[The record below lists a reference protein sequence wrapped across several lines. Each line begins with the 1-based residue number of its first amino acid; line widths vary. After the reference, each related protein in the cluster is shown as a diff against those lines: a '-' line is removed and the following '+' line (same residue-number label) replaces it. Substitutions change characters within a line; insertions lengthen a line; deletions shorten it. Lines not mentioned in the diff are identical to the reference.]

1 MMKTKL
7 IYTKLPIDQIHFLNR
22 KEFYEPAEKNFK
34 DHLTASIKKHGI
46 LEPVYAEY
54 GHHYGP
60 IIKVTVGNNRMAV
73 AKALGIKEI
82 PIIVNIWTPETFD
95 LEGRELKTDEEI
107 RSLFKLKDQ
116 LQIRR
121 DKEGRIDQIMPPR
134 YEEVA
139 DAYI

>member
-1 MMKTKL
+1 MKTKL
-7 IYTKLPIDQIHFLNR
+7 IYTNLPIDQIHYLDRPEFHKEE
-22 KEFYEPAEKNFK
+22 KEFKNK
-34 DHLTASIKKHGI
+34 LTASIKKHGI

-54 GHHYGP
+54 GHHYGTKIK
-60 IIKVTVGNNRMAV
+60 IIVGNNRMAV
-73 AKALGIKEI
+73 AKELGIKEI

-121 DKEGRIDQIMPPR
+121 DKEGRIDQIMPPD
-134 YEEVA
+134 YNEVTN
-139 DAYI
+139 AYI

>member
-7 IYTKLPIDQIHFLNR
+7 IYTKLPIDQIDYLDREEFHTQEKKF
-22 KEFYEPAEKNFK
+22 KES
-34 DHLTASIKKHGI
+34 LTASVKKHGI
-46 LEPVYAEY
+46 LEPIYAEY
-54 GHHYGP
+54 GNNYGP
-60 IIKVTVGNNRMAV
+60 IIKVIVGNNRMVV
-73 AKALGIKEI
+73 AKELGIKEV
-82 PIIVNIWTPETFD
+82 PIIVNIYTPDTFT

-121 DKEGRIDQIMPPR
+121 DKEGRIDQIMPP
-134 YEEVA
+134 YYPNVS

>member
-1 MMKTKL
+1 MTKL
-7 IYTKLPIDQIHFLNR
+7 IYTKLPIDQIEYLDR
-22 KEFYEPAEKNFK
+22 KEFHTNEKRFK
-34 DHLTASIKKHGI
+34 DSLTASIKKHGI

-54 GHHYGP
+54 GHDYGP
-60 IIKVTVGNNRMAV
+60 KIKVTVGNNRMAV

-95 LEGRELKTDEEI
+95 LEGRELKTDDEI

-121 DKEGRIDQIMPPR
+121 DKEGRIDQIMPPH
-134 YEEVA
+134 YPEVENE
-139 DAYI
+139 YI

>member
-1 MMKTKL
+1 MKTKL
-7 IYTKLPIDQIHFLNR
+7 IYTQLPIDQIHFLNR
-22 KEFYEPAEKNFK
+22 KEFHTSAEKKFK
-34 DHLTASIKKHGI
+34 DSLTASIKKYGLLDPI
-46 LEPVYAEY
+46 YAEY
-54 GHHYGP
+54 GNDYGS
-60 IIKVTVGNNRMAV
+60 IIKVIVGNNRMAV
-73 AKALGIKEI
+73 AQELGIKEV

-121 DKEGRIDQIMPPR
+121 DKEGRIDQIMPAD
-134 YEEVA
+134 YQKIV

>member
-1 MMKTKL
+1 MTKL
-7 IYTKLPIDQIHFLNR
+7 IYTKLPINEIDFLDR
-22 KEFYEPAEKNFK
+22 KEFHSPGEEKFK
-34 DHLTASIKKHGI
+34 DSLTASIKKHGI

-54 GHHYGP
+54 GHDYGP
-60 IIKVTVGNNRMAV
+60 IIKVIVGNNRMAV

-95 LEGRELKTDEEI
+95 LKGQELKTDKEI

-121 DKEGRIDQIMPPR
+121 DKEGRIDQIMPPL
-134 YEEVA
+134 YDNVENE
-139 DAYI
+139 YI